1 MSKENNCQCLVCQ
14 VERSLLD
21 SLSTQTARTHFQ
33 ALARNHPILN
43 HFHSPADVI
52 AQLHKREESEI
63 GNHIAWNAILHA
75 LVDSIADGTAEEI
88 GQQLLLVAYAPA
100 IHKVYREVCQKFPG
114 LSPEDVAQQGAVC
127 FLETSRSSE
136 IQSLNGH
143 LPGALATRF
152 RRRLFRWAMAETRQ
166 LLPLRESTDE
176 LPEPTGN
183 TFEDVVM
190 LERIIQQA
198 VREGMLSEA
207 ERQLLLKSKWE
218 GFEANELVGMNAGN
232 TTNAVQMRLKRII
245 KRLRRIL

>member
-1 MSKENNCQCLVCQ
+1 
-14 VERSLLD
+14 
-21 SLSTQTARTHFQ
+21 
-33 ALARNHPILN
+33 
-43 HFHSPADVI
+43 
-52 AQLHKREESEI
+52 
-63 GNHIAWNAILHA
+63 
-75 LVDSIADGTAEEI
+75 
-88 GQQLLLVAYAPA
+88 
-100 IHKVYREVCQKFPG
+100 
-114 LSPEDVAQQGAVC
+114 
-127 FLETSRSSE
+127 
-136 IQSLNGH
+136 
-143 LPGALATRF
+143 
-152 RRRLFRWAMAETRQ
+152 MAETRQ
-166 LLPLRESTDE
+166 LLPLRESTDD